1 MSFVQFAQPISYH
14 SPVLPDPLEKPI
26 NKNTPVEAHYD
37 PTQLQYRS
45 YLNQRIT
52 RAQENRD
59 RQTPEFQGKTYLQYF
74 EENEKIAHTYP
85 EPLKNDNEK
94 QLSTGTIES
103 KLNTLLAHLNNLN
116 LTPIVN
122 AFDRNNQSLR
132 ELGVAFTDIM
142 AVTAEHDGND
152 DGGDKE
158 KRLARQRELLKQGT
172 VFVQENWITKYEIK
186 KKLKEKYSGQFSNF
200 SGYSER
206 LEKVFQGCSRE
217 LLYGPNVY
225 LGDITAFSMN
235 DQPYIFTVEQMHYDT
250 AKTLYGTFENWKFVR
265 PGVPD
270 TTGTDTTAAVGG
282 RTIYDQKFRI
292 SNLKDDQVEVVK
304 YQDPTR
310 DEFMIL
316 INNEMMLPP
325 GFPLSAVTP
334 AGKFNVTKQTLY
346 VINSQFAYGKSFVSS
361 GAVYALSKTLDQM
374 LRLFELKTRKS
385 ISPSYVNTTNRVIPA
400 KVLNPGN
407 ITMGIPAN
415 ALQAIGNESQ
425 GVTSSEFQIFQEIQG
440 EIEKSTIS
448 NIFQGQQ
455 AKSGATATEIIEVQ
469 RQAKLTLGLIIAACT
484 MLEVKIGYLRL
495 WNIIG
500 NWLNP
505 VGAHADGTARYRS
518 VTRNVA
524 IEGSGKGDRMVI
536 PIDGSLPSPEAIRAL
551 SLEDEQKKGYPVRR
565 MYLTPKG
572 VREAEIH
579 WYITVEPRE
588 EESSAYFKLIFREM
602 IGDAISLLQLG
613 AQPNVEGMTDEFGK
627 VYNVDKS
634 KIFAGGAIGVP
645 PGAQVDPATV
655 AGDRNAGNNT
665 KGVSQFSQP
674 QPKPKAA

>member
-1 MSFVQFAQPISYH
+1 MSYVAFAQPISY
-14 SPVLPDPLEKPI
+14 SGNAVPNPLEKPS
-26 NKNTPVEAHYD
+26 KNTVKEPLYTEKDRA
-37 PTQLQYRS
+37 YRS
-45 YLNQRIT
+45 YLMQRVR

-59 RQTPEFQGKTYLQYF
+59 RVTAEFQNKTYLQYF

-103 KLNTLLAHLNNLN
+103 KLNTLLAHLNNSN

-132 ELGVAFTDIM
+132 ELGTAFSDIM

-186 KKLKEKYSGQFSNF
+186 KKLKSVYSGGFSNF
-200 SGYSER
+200 DGFDSK

-235 DQPYIFTVEQMHYDT
+235 DQPYIFTVEQMHYDM
-250 AKTLYGTFENWKFVR
+250 AKTLYGTFENWMFVS

-270 TTGTDTTAAVGG
+270 ITGADTTAAVGG

-292 SNLKDDQVEVVK
+292 SNLKDDQVEVIK
-304 YQDPTR
+304 YQDQTR
-310 DEFMIL
+310 DEFMIMVNGVL
-316 INNEMMLPP
+316 LLPC

-334 AGKFNVTKQTLY
+334 AGKFNVAKQTLY

-361 GAVYALSKTLDQM
+361 GAVYALSKALDQM
-374 LRLFELKTRKS
+374 LQLFELKTRKS
-385 ISPSYVNTTNRVIPA
+385 ISPPYVNTTNRVIPA

-415 ALQAIGNESQ
+415 ALQAIGQESQ
-425 GVTSSEFQIFQEIQG
+425 GVTSSEFQIFKEIQE
-440 EIEKSTIS
+440 EIEKNTIS

-469 RQAKLTLGLIIAACT
+469 RQAKLTLGLIIAAAT

-495 WNIIG
+495 WNIVG

-505 VGAHADGTARYRS
+505 VGSHTDGSNRYRS

-524 IEGSGKGDRMVI
+524 LPGAGNGDRMVI
-536 PIDGSLPSPEAIRAL
+536 PIDGSLPSPEAIRML
-551 SLEDEQKKGYPVRR
+551 SLQDEQEKGYPVRR
-565 MYLTPKG
+565 MYISPKG

-588 EESSAYFKLIFREM
+588 EESSAYFKLTFREM
-602 IGDAISLLQLG
+602 MGDAMTLLQLG
-613 AQPNVEGMTDEFGK
+613 ARPNVEGITDEFGK
-627 VYNVDKS
+627 VYGIDKS
-634 KIFAGGAIGVP
+634 KVFDTNTITAPAGM
-645 PGAQVDPATV
+645 VDPSTI
-655 AGDRNAGNNT
+655 AGDRNAGNNLA
-665 KGVSQFSQP
+665 GVAQLKQP
-674 QPKPKAA
+674 QPKPQVA